1 MTAEPP
7 RPQLPPLKIATNPS
21 HRNSGDPFGEMGT
34 CELRASLMQIN
45 SIPCEKNISLST
57 TRRFK
62 PVSTAISRMKPLPK
76 RVIKSLTFNRCV
88 NATPSFG
95 GYFMNFVC
103 LTLLTQYSTLPRPP
117 AAQACGA
124 WWTSILASGQSGMAM
139 CADQQRELLTCPR
152 RYGHRKQCVALCS
165 RFAPRHH
172 GT

>member
-95 GYFMNFVC
+95 GYFMNLVC
-103 LTLLTQYSTLPRPP
+103 LTLLKTSSVPIFNSSTTTCCTSLRGMVDQYSGIRT
-117 AAQACGA
+117 
-124 WWTSILASGQSGMAM
+124 I
-139 CADQQRELLTCPR
+139 
-152 RYGHRKQCVALCS
+152 RYGNVCRPA
-165 RFAPRHH
+165 
-172 GT
+172 T